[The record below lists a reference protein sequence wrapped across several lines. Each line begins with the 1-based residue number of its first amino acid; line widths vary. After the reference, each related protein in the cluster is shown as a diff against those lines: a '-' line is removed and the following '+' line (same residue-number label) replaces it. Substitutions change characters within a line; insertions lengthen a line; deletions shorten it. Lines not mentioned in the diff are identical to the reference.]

1 MSVGK
6 SVPRLDARQKATGQA
21 KFVEDMIPP
30 NALYGAVLHSTIA
43 NGFVRSIDVSKALE
57 QPGVVDAVTCFDVPQ
72 TVYSTA
78 GHPLSLDPNH
88 QDVQN
93 RLMLSRQV
101 RYYGEEIAA
110 VVATSALAARLA
122 LEHIQVEYD
131 QLPPILTPAASIGAD
146 TSLHED
152 TPDNQLARMDF
163 TIDQGEVHWQT
174 AQFEADGP
182 IDQNPALLPAE
193 FHTPAVHACH
203 IEPNSCFAYMEGA
216 VCTVVSCSQMPNT
229 LRRNIAQALGISI
242 GDVRVIK
249 PFIGGGF
256 GNKQDTLYEPLA
268 AFLTRRVGG
277 RCVVMLMS
285 REECFVNSRTRH
297 AMDLS
302 VALRADETG
311 RLVQNAIRINAN
323 GGAYAA
329 HRHAVAAYAVT
340 NCFQT
345 YSTAGTQIGRSSTAF
360 TNLPTAAALR
370 GYGIPQLCFAME
382 SRMDDL
388 AREVNMDP
396 LAFRRKNCMPRD
408 FVDPFDRFPVLSH
421 GLNECMDRGAA
432 LTHWEETRRAYDTFN
447 RSSAT
452 VKKGLGMAMFSYKT
466 GVYPIQI
473 ENAACRIVLNEDGS
487 AQVQVGATELG
498 QGSDTV
504 FAQMASEILTIP
516 MERIRTVSVQD
527 SDVSPHDCGAYASRQ
542 SYVTG
547 GAVKQAAL
555 LLRQKILDHAAR
567 MLGTD
572 SAGLTL
578 ENNRAVGPAG
588 SLSIGEV
595 AVHALFYNDAV
606 SDTEHL
612 TAEATYTAHSTAFSF
627 GASFVDLEVD
637 MAVGKVKIHRV
648 VALHDSGTIL
658 NPKLAEGQVHGGV
671 AMGVGYALGEQL
683 LFDSATGHPLNN
695 NLLDYKFPT
704 SMDVPPIEVEFIE
717 TCEPSGPF
725 GNKALAEPPL
735 IPQAA
740 AIRNAIL
747 HATGVGMYRLPMN
760 PQNLVHA
767 FLDAGLLSP
776 EKGEGHAHV

>member
-6 SVPRLDARQKATGQA
+6 SIPRLDANQKVTGQA
-21 KFVEDMIPP
+21 KFVEDMIPS
-30 NALYGAVLHSTIA
+30 NALYAAVLHSTIA
-43 NGFVRSIDVSKALE
+43 NGFVRSIDVGKALE

-88 QDVQN
+88 QDIQN
-93 RLMLSRQV
+93 RLMLSRRV

-122 LEHIQVEYD
+122 LEKIQVEYD
-131 QLPPILTPAASIGAD
+131 ERTPAMTPAASVGAD
-146 TSLHED
+146 TPLHED

-163 TIDQGEVHWQT
+163 TIENGEVHWET
-174 AQFEADGP
+174 AAFEAEGP
-182 IDQNPALLPAE
+182 IDQNPALSTID
-193 FHTPAVHACH
+193 FHTPAVHGCH
-203 IEPNSCFAYMEGA
+203 IEPNGCFAYMEGT

-229 LRRNIAQALGISI
+229 LRRNIAQALGVPI
-242 GDVRVIK
+242 GDIRVIK

-277 RCVVMLMS
+277 RCVVVLMS

-302 VALRADETG
+302 VSLRADETG

-345 YSTAGTQIGRSSTAF
+345 YSTVGTQIGRSSTAF

-388 AREVNMDP
+388 ARELNMDP
-396 LAFRRKNCMPRD
+396 LAFRRKNTMPRD

-421 GLNECMDRGAA
+421 GLNECMERGAV
-432 LTHWEETRRAYDTFN
+432 LTRWDETRRAYDAFN
-447 RSSAT
+447 QTSAT
-452 VKKGLGMAMFSYKT
+452 VKKGLGMALFSYKT

-473 ENAACRIVLNEDGS
+473 ENASCRIVLNEDGS

-504 FAQMASEILTIP
+504 FAQMAAEILTIP

-547 GAVKQAAL
+547 GAVKKAAL
-555 LLRQKILDHAAR
+555 LLRQKILDHAAV

-572 SAGLTL
+572 PAGLTL
-578 ENNRAVGPAG
+578 ENNRAVGPGG

-595 AVHALFYNDAV
+595 AVHSLFYNDAV

-637 MAVGKVKIHRV
+637 IAVGKVKIHRM

-671 AMGVGYALGEQL
+671 AMGVGFALGEQL
-683 LFDSATGHPLNN
+683 LFDPVSGRPLNN

-704 SMDVPPIEVEFIE
+704 AMDVPPIEVEFIE
-717 TCEPSGPF
+717 TYEPSGPF

-735 IPQAA
+735 IPQAP

-747 HATGVGMYRLPMN
+747 HATGVGLYRLPMN

-767 FLDAGLLSP
+767 FLDAGLLPSD
-776 EKGEGHAHV
+776 ELEGFTHV